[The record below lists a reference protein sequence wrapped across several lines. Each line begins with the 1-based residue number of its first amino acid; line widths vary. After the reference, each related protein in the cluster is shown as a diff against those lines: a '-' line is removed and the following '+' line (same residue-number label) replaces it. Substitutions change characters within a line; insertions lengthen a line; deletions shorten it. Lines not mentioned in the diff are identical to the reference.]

1 MNVFTLNASFLEKY
15 LHNLSFCRNFAGE
28 KFGT

>member
-1 MNVFTLNASFLEKY
+1 MDLFTPNASFSIKH

>member
-1 MNVFTLNASFLEKY
+1 MDVFTLNIAFSLKIFAQLK
-15 LHNLSFCRNFAGE
+15 FCRNFAGE